1 MDAETDISTTKRSL
15 SRLRLTFFRNYTTA
29 ALDPDHRHI
38 VLTGENGAGKTNIL
52 EAISYLSPGRGMRR
66 EPYDQVASLN
76 GEGDWAVAATVETPT
91 GPVDIGTG
99 WQAGSTNVRTR
110 QIRIN
115 QTPVKS
121 AEALSEHLRILW
133 LTPAMDGLFTAS
145 GTERRQFLDRLVL
158 TLNPDHAKQV
168 SGFADAMR
176 QRNRLLAEGARD
188 PVWLN
193 AIEALMAQ
201 TGSAVYFARQE
212 CVAFLAQTLEKTFE
226 PNSPFPQSKL
236 YLQGPLEDMAF
247 QNASQLEDA
256 YQTLLQE
263 NRREDMQA
271 GRALL
276 GPHKSDLKVRHAQKN
291 MAAAQCSTGE
301 QKGLLMGLILA
312 HAHLV
317 RDMSGIT
324 PILLLDEVAA
334 HLDATRRA
342 ALFDILDQL
351 GTQCWMTGTDKS
363 MFEALGEKAQF
374 VDVANGILTP

>member
-1 MDAETDISTTKRSL
+1 MDNSGGLESAARSL
-15 SRLRLTFFRNYTTA
+15 SRLRLSFFRNYTTA
-29 ALDPDHRHI
+29 ALDPDPRHV

-52 EAISYLSPGRGMRR
+52 EAISYLCPGRGMRR
-66 EPYDQVASLN
+66 EPYDQVANIS

-99 WQAGSTNVRTR
+99 WQAGSTNVRQR
-110 QIRIN
+110 QVRIN
-115 QTPVKS
+115 QAPAKS
-121 AEALSEHLRILW
+121 AEALSAHLRILW

-158 TLNPDHAKQV
+158 TLNPDHSKQV

-176 QRNRLLAEGARD
+176 QRNRLLAEGGRD
-188 PVWLN
+188 PVWLD
-193 AIEALMAQ
+193 AVEALMAQ
-201 TGSAVYFARQE
+201 TGSALYFARQE
-212 CVAFLAQTLEKTFE
+212 CVTFLAQTLEKTFE
-226 PNSPFPQSKL
+226 RNSPFPQSRL
-236 YLQGPLEDMAF
+236 YLEGPLEDMGF
-247 QNASQLEDA
+247 QNASELEDA
-256 YQTLLQE
+256 YQTLLRD
-263 NRREDMQA
+263 NRREDTQA

-276 GPHKSDLKVRHAQKN
+276 GPHKSDLKTIHAQKN
-291 MAAAQCSTGE
+291 MPAARCSTGE

-334 HLDATRRA
+334 HLDETRRT
-342 ALFDILDQL
+342 ALFDILDGL

-363 MFEALGEKAQF
+363 MFDALGPRAQF
-374 VDVANGILTP
+374 ITVANGQLTI

>member
-1 MDAETDISTTKRSL
+1 MDAETDISPTKRSL

-29 ALDPDHRHI
+29 ALDPDQRHI

-66 EPYDQVASLN
+66 EPYDQVASIS

-99 WQAGSTNVRTR
+99 WQAGSTNVRSR

-115 QTPVKS
+115 QTPAKS
-121 AEALSEHLRILW
+121 AEALSDHLRILW

-158 TLNPDHAKQV
+158 TLNPDHGKQV

-176 QRNRLLAEGARD
+176 QRNRLLAEGGRD
-188 PVWLN
+188 PVWLD

-226 PNSPFPQSKL
+226 PNSPFPRSQL
-236 YLQGPLEDMAF
+236 YLEGPLEDMAF

-256 YQTLLQE
+256 YQTLLRE
-263 NRREDMQA
+263 HRREDMQA

-334 HLDATRRA
+334 HLDATRRV
-342 ALFDILDQL
+342 ALFEILDGL

-363 MFEALGEKAQF
+363 MFDSLGDKAQF
-374 VDVANGILTP
+374 VHVENGTLTR